1 MNLWWKQKKEEAS
14 FIVVDMIHA
23 FTDGSMACQNAE
35 AAVKNTVSYLNEHP
49 EHRVFYVRDYHPED
63 HCSFQEQGGPWP
75 QHAVAGTKESQV
87 EEAFYTDLNKTIN
100 TPLERYN
107 VFNKGSNPL
116 EEEYS
121 GFNAQNEQYG
131 ALKYNLTRKVIVS
144 GIATEY
150 CVKNTVMDLL
160 KNGFEVAVLK
170 DGLAYLEAQGH
181 EEALAEMRAMG
192 AQIIE

>member
-1 MNLWWKQKKEEAS
+1 M
-14 FIVVDMIHA
+14 
-23 FTDGSMACQNAE
+23 
-35 AAVKNTVSYLNEHP
+35 
-49 EHRVFYVRDYHPED
+49 
-63 HCSFQEQGGPWP
+63 
-75 QHAVAGTKESQV
+75 
-87 EEAFYTDLNKTIN
+87 
-100 TPLERYN
+100 
-107 VFNKGSNPL
+107 
-116 EEEYS
+116 
-121 GFNAQNEQYG
+121 
-131 ALKYNLTRKVIVS
+131 IVS